1 MRNEEHALFTYMYM
15 YYIDKSNGHLRQNV
29 VIHIIDQ
36 ELRLL
41 MNYTVT
47 GKGCF
52 FSVWYWDITTYGKL
66 KQWRQPANE
75 TSHVHKKKN
84 IKPKVSHTS
93 FFISKD
99 KTKSSKFSI
108 THFNKNANWLKGEI
122 TVNSHWARFSALDVR
137 QTFRSLFQSVVKLRF
152 RSIPGIYV
160 WKKQL

>member
-1 MRNEEHALFTYMYM
+1 MV
-15 YYIDKSNGHLRQNV
+15 IQGKNV
-29 VIHIIDQ
+29 THIHHQ

-41 MNYTVT
+41 MNYTNT
-47 GKGCF
+47 GKGWVFLFGF
-52 FSVWYWDITTYGKL
+52 FFCEILGQHYL
-66 KQWRQPANE
+66 RQAKTMEATSKWNQ
-75 TSHVHKKKN
+75 SHVHKKNK
-84 IKPKVSHTS
+84 IKPKSATQAS
-93 FFISKD
+93 LSLKI

-152 RSIPGIYV
+152 RSIPGIYI

>member
-1 MRNEEHALFTYMYM
+1 MLHTLFT
-15 YYIDKSNGHLRQNV
+15 KSYGYWWTTVHKYW
-29 VIHIIDQ
+29 
-36 ELRLL
+36 ERL
-41 MNYTVT
+41 
-47 GKGCF
+47 GF
-52 FSVWYWDITTYGKL
+52 FVWFFFFVRYWDNTTYGKL

-75 TSHVHKKKN
+75 TKVMCTKKK
-84 IKPKVSHTS
+84 IKPKSATQAS
-93 FFISKD
+93 LSLKI

-152 RSIPGIYV
+152 RSIPGIYI